1 MSDRPAKVFQKER
14 PATKTY
20 VLTDQ
25 SGEFPAHSQK
35 MDLADLK
42 QHCPS
47 VFHVKYEIQC
57 DYKLIFSDRL
67 QKPFPQ
73 ISNCTGLTR
82 KVQM

>member
-14 PATKTY
+14 QKPYLLQRY

-25 SGEFPAHSQK
+25 SGESPARSQE

-42 QHCPS
+42 QYCPS

-57 DYKLIFSDRL
+57 DYKLIFSDHL
-67 QKPFPQ
+67 
-73 ISNCTGLTR
+73 
-82 KVQM
+82 